1 MEKKDEKS
9 LKKEWICLLNY
20 TELAG
25 TCSNIFIRYQA
36 LSSVSNIQYGVENDD
51 CQHDIPESSE
61 VLGKVDKPVNNRNV
75 LLNVRA
81 NNVWRMEMTWTS
93 FKRRREVQKVRS
105 VRFY

>member
-1 MEKKDEKS
+1 MKNPWKKNEYVY
-9 LKKEWICLLNY
+9 WIIQNWR
-20 TELAG
+20 ELVD
-25 TCSNIFIRYQA
+25 IFIRYQA

-61 VLGKVDKPVNNRNV
+61 VLRKVDKPVNNRNV

-81 NNVWRMEMTWTS
+81 NNVWRMKMTWTS